1 MIVTYQIKPY
11 EADDFLKMFRNTFLE
26 KEVKITIETIS
37 SETDSIAQETTRQ
50 QMLKALEAEKRGDF
64 VHTMTIEELE
74 AMVQ

>member
-37 SETDSIAQETTRQ
+37 SETDSVAQETTRQ
-50 QMLKALEAEKRGDF
+50 
-64 VHTMTIEELE
+64 
-74 AMVQ
+74 